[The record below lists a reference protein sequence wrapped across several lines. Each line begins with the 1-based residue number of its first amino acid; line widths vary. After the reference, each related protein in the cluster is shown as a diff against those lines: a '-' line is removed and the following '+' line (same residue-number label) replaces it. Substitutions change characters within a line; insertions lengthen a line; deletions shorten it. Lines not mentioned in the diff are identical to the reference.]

1 MWLHAQFRDI
11 KTNRGAN
18 TPDLKRETR
27 IWKTGTSGGRT
38 WAESEA
44 EWVAL
49 TGTCG
54 AKNYVGWDKAIDA
67 PALPGTD
74 RDTFMFTIY
83 VLPGEEMSVC
93 LI

>member
-1 MWLHAQFRDI
+1 M
-11 KTNRGAN
+11 
-18 TPDLKRETR
+18 R

-44 EWVAL
+44 EWVGL

-54 AKNYVGWDKAIDA
+54 AKNYVGCDKAIDA

-83 VLPGEEMSVC
+83 CRVKKC
-93 LI
+93 LFVWFRLFGVYILIHTNLNHLL